1 MTSTSAA
8 TEYIKKSADLREAG
22 RVDEALLAAKRAI
35 SLDEEDPNA
44 WWQLAQATW
53 ERDGAAAAIPHLKKT
68 VLLADGFAFGWHKL
82 GGAYKGAGMID
93 KAVESWEQA
102 VEADSDRSESWEE
115 LVDAYAIR
123 EKAGD
128 DDKLFEAL
136 KALERLGHVH
146 GSRWNQL
153 GNCYFDNKQHQLA
166 IRCYKHY
173 AAEAGGY
180 VAFYNLAQSLNSQT
194 VQQRADAIDAWRR
207 AEIAGS
213 KDEDAKTRLKT
224 WLPRALELRQ
234 RVMAGRRVLLA
245 QDEWYASYVNPL
257 ELLCLM
263 GDEDLEELDAKA
275 IQKAKKKLLQEI
287 ELEDGVV
294 EWMPGLKI
302 DRSRAIKVSDELLD
316 NKLASYQRLVA
327 ENRELCSFLSR
338 GDISFFLVSAETSP
352 IDLLEQFEDESWGF
366 AGWLSEKFSVQYDL
380 VLTKAL
386 ESRDV
391 NAIEALLSGRR
402 LVLPEHEDR
411 CFEGAQ
417 RQVSRMIEPL
427 AEARSSAEKAKPS
440 VVAIKALLERDNLGR
455 IVSLLPQHFQ
465 DVQNELAGVI
475 RTMSV
480 TAHNKHGDTDLAKE
494 VLAIGKELATRSP
507 AMLHRIEEDE
517 KTLEEMLAEQSKH
530 DASIE
535 YRGEIYKITR
545 KAVIFGKRTMSVE
558 DVRKIRFGIV
568 GKRDTNGPGL
578 EFNMDVVGK
587 DESRLSLGW
596 TAYKDIEKQEELFK
610 GLQDAALNYLI
621 PPILENIESDLDQGH
636 VVKIGAAMCKKQ
648 GVQFE
653 IEGWFN
659 SKKIVCPWQR
669 LKVSLS
675 NGQLTVSDP
684 TERKALHEMSI
695 ATTDNALALFF
706 LISKYQN

>member
-234 RVMAGRRVLLA
+234 RVMTGRRVLLA

-402 LVLPEHEDR
+402 LVLPR
-411 CFEGAQ
+411 
-417 RQVSRMIEPL
+417 
-427 AEARSSAEKAKPS
+427 AR
-440 VVAIKALLERDNLGR
+440 G
-455 IVSLLPQHFQ
+455 SLLRRSATASEPHDRAARGSAVVGREGKAFCGGDKGAVGTGQPWTHRLFVAAAFSGCSKRACRGDQ
-465 DVQNELAGVI
+465 D
-475 RTMSV
+475 
-480 TAHNKHGDTDLAKE
+480 DLGHRAQQARRHRPRE
-494 VLAIGKELATRSP
+494 RSP
-507 AMLHRIEEDE
+507 G
-517 KTLEEMLAEQSKH
+517 
-530 DASIE
+530 
-535 YRGEIYKITR
+535 YRQR
-545 KAVIFGKRTMSVE
+545 A
-558 DVRKIRFGIV
+558 
-568 GKRDTNGPGL
+568 RDPVSG
-578 EFNMDVVGK
+578 
-587 DESRLSLGW
+587 
-596 TAYKDIEKQEELFK
+596 
-610 GLQDAALNYLI
+610 DAAPN
-621 PPILENIESDLDQGH
+621 
-636 VVKIGAAMCKKQ
+636 
-648 GVQFE
+648 
-653 IEGWFN
+653 
-659 SKKIVCPWQR
+659 
-669 LKVSLS
+669 
-675 NGQLTVSDP
+675 
-684 TERKALHEMSI
+684 
-695 ATTDNALALFF
+695 
-706 LISKYQN
+706 